1 MRTYSHR
8 RLVLATAA
16 VADLSGAAAQ
26 AASAPVVVKT
36 ASNAKLHHTVLVNRA
51 GHTLYSLS
59 AERNGR
65 FICTDDECLSFW
77 TPLAV
82 RRGTK
87 PRGTVGSLGTIRRP
101 DGKTHVTYRG
111 RPLYSF
117 YQDGRGDAN
126 GEGFKDVG
134 TWHAVVPSG
143 R

>member
-1 MRTYSHR
+1 MRTYFPR
-8 RLVLATAA
+8 RLALATTA
-16 VADLSGAAAQ
+16 VAGFSGATAQ

-36 ASNAKLHHTVLVNRA
+36 ARNAKLHHTVLVNRA

-65 FICTDDECLSFW
+65 FICTDEECLSFW
-77 TPLAV
+77 TPLTV

-87 PRGTVGSLGTIRRP
+87 PRDTVGSLVTIRRP
-101 DGKTHVTYRG
+101 DGRTQVTYRG
-111 RPLYSF
+111 RPRYSF

>member
-1 MRTYSHR
+1 
-8 RLVLATAA
+8 
-16 VADLSGAAAQ
+16 
-26 AASAPVVVKT
+26 
-36 ASNAKLHHTVLVNRA
+36 VLVNRA

-65 FICTDDECLSFW
+65 FICTDAERLSFW
-77 TPLAV
+77 TPLTV

-87 PRGTVGSLGTIRRP
+87 PRGTVGSLATIRRP
-101 DGKTHVTYRG
+101 DGKTQVTYRG

-117 YQDGRGDAN
+117 YPDGRGDAN

>member
-1 MRTYSHR
+1 MRTYFPR
-8 RLVLATAA
+8 RLALATAA
-16 VADLSGAAAQ
+16 VAGLSGATAQ

-36 ASNAKLHHTVLVNRA
+36 ARNANLHHTVLVNRS
-51 GHTLYSLS
+51 GRTLYSLS

-77 TPLAV
+77 APLTV
-82 RRGTK
+82 RHGTRPK
-87 PRGTVGSLGTIRRP
+87 GTVGSLGTIRRP
-101 DGKTHVTYRG
+101 DGKTQVTYRS

-117 YQDGRGDAN
+117 YQDDRGDAN
-126 GEGFKDVG
+126 GERFKDVG

>member
-1 MRTYSHR
+1 MRTHLSR
-8 RLVLATAA
+8 RIAVAAAAAMALSCATAE
-16 VADLSGAAAQ
+16 

-36 ASNAKLHHTVLVNRA
+36 ARNARLHHTVLVNRA

-59 AERNGR
+59 AERHGR

-77 TPLAV
+77 TPLTV
-82 RRGTK
+82 RRGTRPK
-87 PRGTVGSLGTIRRP
+87 GTVGSLGTIRRP
-101 DGKTHVTYRG
+101 DGKTQVTYRG

-117 YQDGRGDAN
+117 YQDGRGVAN

-143 R
+143 